1 MEEPVGSLDSR
12 PARDP
17 GVMGVLDQQAELKG
31 GDVYGLLDA

>member
-12 PARDP
+12 PARNP
-17 GVMGVLDQQAELKG
+17 GVMCALDRLAELKG